1 MVMHTLLT
9 TCSIYILLTIVALF
23 RRAIFLKKGKEMNIE
38 RLCRVTTT
46 LALSFVMIFFFTA
59 SYNPRKYKEPLAIGE
74 VTLFIG
80 PYCQDKDTALLI
92 GRAFEANFKKGVS
105 FFRSKPLCI
114 RIIRLITVLNVI
126 EDFGTYRVI
135 KVRYANTLKG
145 YLITSTK
152 VVGDE
157 PA

>member
-1 MVMHTLLT
+1 
-9 TCSIYILLTIVALF
+9 
-23 RRAIFLKKGKEMNIE
+23 MNME
-38 RLCRVTTT
+38 RLRRVTIT
-46 LALSFVMIFFFTA
+46 LALSFTMIFLLTA

-74 VTLFIG
+74 ITLFIG
-80 PYCQDKDTALLI
+80 PYCQNMDTALLV
-92 GRAFEANFKKGVS
+92 GRTFEANFKKGVTL
-105 FFRSKPLCI
+105 FRSKPLCI

-145 YLITSTK
+145 YLITNTK

-157 PA
+157 SA